1 MYNDETPNSAYTAF
15 LQSKKA
21 EEENRSKEQYRNSMT
36 DAAKAVIEQNG
47 LLQSQL
53 QELQEQNRMLHEQ
66 MMQAQSDAIETKAEA
81 RKNKIFG
88 WVSFGVGTLIGIAG
102 IVVGIIL

>member
-1 MYNDETPNSAYTAF
+1 MYNDERPNSAYTAF

-21 EEENRSKEQYRNSMT
+21 EEESRSKDKYRNSMT

-53 QELQEQNRMLHEQ
+53 QELQKQNRMLHEQ
-66 MMQAQSDAIETKAEA
+66 MMQAQSDAITAKTES

-88 WVSFGVGTLIGIAG
+88 WVSFGVGTLIGI
-102 IVVGIIL
+102 IGIILAVVV

>member
-36 DAAKAVIEQNG
+36 DAAKAIIKQND

-53 QELQEQNRMLHEQ
+53 RELQEQNRMLHEQ
-66 MMQAQSDAIETKAEA
+66 MMQAQSDAIEAKTEA

>member
-21 EEENRSKEQYRNSMT
+21 DEDSRRKDQYRNSVT
-36 DAAKAVIEQNG
+36 NVAKAVIEQNG

-66 MMQAQSDAIETKAEA
+66 MIQAQSDAMESKTEA
-81 RKNKIFG
+81 RKNKIFC
-88 WVSFGVGTLIGIAG
+88 WVSFGVGTLIGI
-102 IVVGIIL
+102 IGIILGIVI

>member
-1 MYNDETPNSAYTAF
+1 MYNDEMPNSAYTAF

-21 EEENRSKEQYRNSMT
+21 EENSRRTNQYRNSVT

-47 LLQSQL
+47 ILQRQF

-66 MMQAQSDAIETKAEA
+66 MIQAQRDAVEFKTEA

-88 WVSFGVGTLIGIAG
+88 WVSFGVGTLIGI
-102 IVVGIIL
+102 IGIILAVVV

>member
-1 MYNDETPNSAYTAF
+1 
-15 LQSKKA
+15 
-21 EEENRSKEQYRNSMT
+21 
-36 DAAKAVIEQNG
+36 
-47 LLQSQL
+47 
-53 QELQEQNRMLHEQ
+53 

-102 IVVGIIL
+102 IVVGILL

>member
-1 MYNDETPNSAYTAF
+1 MKRQILHILFFYN
-15 LQSKKA
+15 QKKT
-21 EEENRSKEQYRNSMT
+21 EEESKRKDKYRNSMT

-102 IVVGIIL
+102 IVVGILL

>member
-1 MYNDETPNSAYTAF
+1 MYNDETPNSAYTAS

-36 DAAKAVIEQNG
+36 DAAKAIIEQNG

-53 QELQEQNRMLHEQ
+53 QELQEQNRMLHERIL
-66 MMQAQSDAIETKAEA
+66 QAQSDAMESMSEA
-81 RKNKIFG
+81 RKNKLFG
-88 WVSFGVGTLIGIAG
+88 WVSFGVGTLIGI
-102 IVVGIIL
+102 IGIILAVVV

>member
-1 MYNDETPNSAYTAF
+1 MYNDETPNSAYTVF
-15 LQSKKA
+15 LQSKKT
-21 EEENRSKEQYRNSMT
+21 EEESKRKDKYRNSMT

-66 MMQAQSDAIETKAEA
+66 MMQE
-81 RKNKIFG
+81 IF
-88 WVSFGVGTLIGIAG
+88 IHC
-102 IVVGIIL
+102 

>member
-36 DAAKAVIEQNG
+36 DAAKAIMEQDG

-66 MMQAQSDAIETKAEA
+66 MMQAQSDAIETKTEA

-88 WVSFGVGTLIGIAG
+88 WVSFGVGTLIGI
-102 IVVGIIL
+102 IGIILAVVV

>member
-1 MYNDETPNSAYTAF
+1 MYNDETPNSAYTVF
-15 LQSKKA
+15 LQSKKT
-21 EEENRSKEQYRNSMT
+21 EEESKRKDKYRNSMT

-102 IVVGIIL
+102 IVVGILL